1 MNAPRHAPRSPL
13 TTSLSLRA
21 RLTLRWTVAF
31 GLVLTLALLLVF
43 IGARTFGYAALD
55 LHLRTV
61 AATELASSTDQG
73 APIHLHEFPVGAL
86 NDHEFAPKFSLI
98 YAADGTLVA
107 HTGGFRPGDME
118 LDHGFREDALAGRT
132 PLIDIEWQGRHGRLI
147 ALRAEGESGQPYVLA
162 VGMLAD
168 RLDEN
173 LTRLLWVLLGVWVA
187 ALGVTAVVG
196 YHLASRALQPIDRIT
211 QRAGEIARDRIDAR
225 LDPPGTDDEI
235 GRMTRLL
242 NEMLDR
248 LHGVIDANRRF
259 AADASHELRS
269 PLTAIA
275 GEIDVALKRERS
287 AAEYEETLR
296 VVRQQLSE
304 MFTLADNLT
313 LLVQAEERA
322 DAVPL
327 RPVPVDVLLA
337 GVAHRLAS
345 LAAQRQV
352 HLALPARVAPG
363 LRVFGD
369 ADLMARALD
378 NVVGNALQYTPAG
391 GRVDVNVEWQPPP
404 DGDTWTPGR
413 VRLLVRDTGPG
424 IPVDEWE
431 RIFDRFY
438 RLDASRSRRTG
449 GTGLGLAITRAIV
462 ALFGGTVRVV
472 ASSTGMAGAAGH
484 LPSPVS
490 RLPSTGP
497 HPASTGHRPPA
508 TDVGAEAAGEGEAR
522 SAEASGEGG
531 TTFEIVLP
539 GERAD
544 G

>member
-1 MNAPRHAPRSPL
+1 MNAPLPAPRSPRL
-13 TTSLSLRA
+13 TSLSLRA
-21 RLTLRWTVAF
+21 RLTLRWTLAF

-43 IGARTFGYAALD
+43 VSARAFGYAALD
-55 LHLRTV
+55 MHLRTV

-86 NDHEFAPKFSLI
+86 NNSEFAPKFSLI

-118 LDHGFREDALAGRT
+118 LDRGFREDALAGRT
-132 PLIDIEWQGRHGRLI
+132 PLIDIEWQGRPGRLV
-147 ALRAEGESGQPYVLA
+147 ALRAEGEAGQPYVLA

-173 LTRLLWVLLGVWVA
+173 LTRLLWVLLGVWVV
-187 ALGVTAVVG
+187 ALGATGVLG

-225 LDPPGTDDEI
+225 LDPLDTDDEI

-296 VVRQQLSE
+296 VVRQQLAE
-304 MFTLADNLT
+304 MFALADNLT

-322 DAVPL
+322 DAVSL
-327 RPVPVDVLLA
+327 RPVPVDQLLD
-337 GVAHRLAS
+337 GVAHRLAP
-345 LAAQRQV
+345 LATQRQV
-352 HLALPARVAPG
+352 TLQVPPRVGEG

-369 ADLMARALD
+369 ASLLARALD

-391 GRVDVNVEWQPPP
+391 GGVDIAVAWQPPP
-404 DGDTWTPGR
+404 EGDAWTPGR
-413 VRLLVRDTGPG
+413 VSLRVRDTGPG
-424 IPVDEWE
+424 IPRAEWD
-431 RIFDRFY
+431 RIFDRFH
-438 RLDASRSRRTG
+438 RLDTSRSRRTG

-462 ALFGGTVRVV
+462 TLFGGTVRVV
-472 ASSTGMAGAAGH
+472 ESRTGTAAAATRVPST
-484 LPSPVS
+484 VY
-490 RLPSTGP
+490 RLPSTGS
-497 HPASTGHRPPA
+497 HPPP
-508 TDVGAEAAGEGEAR
+508 TVPGV
-522 SAEASGEGG
+522 EASGEGG

-544 G
+544 GLMPDA

>member
-1 MNAPRHAPRSPL
+1 MNVSLMPQRAPGSA
-13 TTSLSLRA
+13 LSLRTQ
-21 RLTLRWTVAF
+21 LTLRWTLAF

-43 IGARTFGYAALD
+43 ISARAFGYAALD

-73 APIHLHEFPVGAL
+73 AQIHLHEFPVGAL
-86 NDHEFAPKFSLI
+86 NDREFAPKFSLI
-98 YAADGTLVA
+98 YDANGVLVA

-118 LDHGFREDALAGRT
+118 FDQGFRQQALAGQT

-147 ALRAEGESGQPYVLA
+147 ALRAEGEGGQPYILA

-168 RLDEN
+168 RLDAN
-173 LTRLLWVLLGVWVA
+173 LTRLLWVLLGVWIA
-187 ALGVTAVVG
+187 ALGATSVVG

-211 QRAGEIARDRIDAR
+211 QRAGEITRDRIDAR

-287 AAEYEETLR
+287 AGEYADTLR
-296 VVRQQLSE
+296 VVRERLNE

-313 LLVQAEERA
+313 LLVQAEEQA

-327 RPVPVDVLLA
+327 RPVPVNVLLD
-337 GVAHRLAS
+337 GVAHRLTALAS
-345 LAAQRQV
+345 QRDV
-352 HLALPARVAPG
+352 RLILPNNVPED

-369 ADLMARALD
+369 AALLARALD

-391 GRVDVNVEWQPPP
+391 GGVHVDVDWEPPP

-413 VRLLVRDTGPG
+413 VCLRVRDTGPG
-424 IPVDEWE
+424 IPAPEWE

-449 GTGLGLAITRAIV
+449 GSGLGLPITRAIV
-462 ALFGGTVRVV
+462 TLFGGTVRVV
-472 ASSTGMAGAAGH
+472 ESNTTGY
-484 LPSPVS
+484 
-490 RLPSTGP
+490 GP
-497 HPASTGHRPPA
+497 QATDDGLRAPGYRRPA
-508 TDVGAEAAGEGEAR
+508 TPRADRDEGGACRAA
-522 SAEASGEGG
+522 ASGGGG

-539 GERAD
+539 GERAE

>member
-86 NDHEFAPKFSLI
+86 NHSEFAPKFSLI

-118 LDHGFREDALAGRT
+118 LDHEFREDALAGRT

-162 VGMLAD
+162 VGVLAD

-173 LTRLLWVLLGVWVA
+173 LTRLLWVLLGVWGA
-187 ALGVTAVVG
+187 ALGVTAIVG
-196 YHLASRALQPIDRIT
+196 YHLASRALQPIDLIT

-327 RPVPVDVLLA
+327 RPVPIDVLLA

-352 HLALPARVAPG
+352 HLAVPERVAPG
-363 LRVFGD
+363 FRVFGD

-391 GRVDVNVEWQPPP
+391 GRVDVGVEWQPPP

-424 IPVDEWE
+424 IPLDEWE

-462 ALFGGTVRVV
+462 TLFGGTVRVV
-472 ASSTGMAGAAGH
+472 ESRARARSSGD
-484 LPSPVS
+484 
-490 RLPSTGP
+490 RLPGTGYRRQ
-497 HPASTGHRPPA
+497 ATVDRPPA
-508 TDVGAEAAGEGEAR
+508 TGHD
-522 SAEASGEGG
+522 AEASGEGG
-531 TTFEIVLP
+531 TCRAEASGGSGTCRAEAS
-539 GERAD
+539 GE